1 MPDGTKRSSAF
12 LRQSSGLV
20 REFGLLDALWFN
32 IALLGLLFSTY
43 YVASTGPLVG
53 GSPILGLVLPFIGF
67 LLVGLTFS
75 YIGSKVPR
83 VAADYVYVSRNL
95 HPALGFVGNAGY
107 FLATVPLFM
116 GITGI
121 TLQTFGLIPLLTIL
135 GYYTH
140 NYALISLGS
149 TIDSNT
155 YLIMAIGA
163 VEIVIMSFIPVFGN
177 KFYRALQWF
186 AIPLALIAAIGMI
199 VVEAVVPHSVAISR
213 LNNFALVYANVSDL
227 HHQVVSAN
235 VSVPAYYSLYNI
247 LSLNPVYVVGFSYII
262 NTVYIAGEVRNPKRS
277 MPFSILGTLII
288 TGFIF
293 TAALALEYYQLGYSF
308 TTKMMYLSIVQGS
321 LPIPTPY
328 LDLIEGISSGNVV
341 LGVLFALASIIQ
353 LLMYLA
359 AASFVG
365 SRLLLSYAMDRI
377 MPDFV
382 GSVSEKRHVPINATI
397 ISMIAGL
404 IGLVLFS
411 LPVTSAGA
419 FLLSSV
425 AVAILMLFPMTVVAI
440 AILKTEK
447 SNKLMRIIAVM
458 AIVYLVYTFYQ
469 YLTVPAIG
477 ADSVVG
483 YGILA
488 GSIAVLFAIFY
499 IAKFIRTRQGIDFNL
514 IFTELPPE

>member
-1 MPDGTKRSSAF
+1 MSNPKRAVF
-12 LRQSSGLV
+12 LRESSGLV
-20 REFGLLDALWFN
+20 REFSILDALWFN

-53 GSPILGLVLPFIGF
+53 GSPLLGLLLPLIGF
-67 LLVGLTFS
+67 FLVGLVFS

-140 NYALISLGS
+140 NTSLISLGS

-163 VEIVIMSFIPVFGN
+163 IEIIIMSLIPIFGN
-177 KFYRALQWF
+177 KIYKALQWI

-199 VVEAVVPHSVAISR
+199 IIEAVVPTQVAIFR
-213 LNNFALVYANVSDL
+213 LNNFALMYANVSNL
-227 HHQVVSAN
+227 YHN
-235 VSVPAYYSLYNI
+235 VTSSNVTVPAYYNLYNI
-247 LSLNPVYVVGFSYII
+247 ISLNPVYVVGFSYII
-262 NTVYIAGEVRNPKRS
+262 NTVYIAGEVKNPKRS
-277 MPFSILGTLII
+277 MPVSILGTLII
-288 TGFIF
+288 SGFIF

-308 TTKMMYLSIVQGS
+308 TAKMMYLSIVQGT

-328 LDLIEGISSGNVV
+328 LDLIEGVVSGNIV

-365 SRLLLSYAMDRI
+365 SRLLFSYAMDRI
-377 MPDFV
+377 MPAFV
-382 GSVSEKRHVPINATI
+382 GDVSEKRHVPIKAI
-397 ISMIAGL
+397 ILSMIAGL
-404 IGLVLFS
+404 IGLILFS

-425 AVAILMLFPMTVVAI
+425 AVAILMLFPMAVVSIAVLKSEKDSKIRVVAAL
-440 AILKTEK
+440 AI
-447 SNKLMRIIAVM
+447 I
-458 AIVYLVYTFYQ
+458 YLIYTFYQ

-477 ADSVVG
+477 ADSVIG
-483 YGILA
+483 YAILA
-488 GSIAVLFAIFY
+488 GSIAILFAIFY
-499 IAKFIRTRQGIDFNL
+499 TAKFIRSRQGIDFDL
-514 IFTELPPE
+514 IFKEIPPE

>member
-1 MPDGTKRSSAF
+1 MPETRRGAF
-12 LRQSSGLV
+12 LRKSSGLV

-32 IALLGLLFSTY
+32 ISLLGLLFSTY

-53 GSPILGLVLPFIGF
+53 GSPLLGLILPLIGF
-67 LLVGLTFS
+67 LFVGLTFS
-75 YIGSKVPR
+75 YIGSKIPR

-140 NYALISLGS
+140 DYALISLGS

-163 VEIVIMSFIPVFGN
+163 VEIIIMSLISIFGN
-177 KFYRALQWF
+177 KVYRALQWVV
-186 AIPLALIAAIGMI
+186 IPLALIAAIGMI
-199 VVEAVVPHSVAISR
+199 IVEAVIPHTLAVSR
-213 LNNFALVYANVSDL
+213 LNNFALAYANVSNL
-227 HHQVVSAN
+227 YSN
-235 VSVPAYYSLYNI
+235 VTSSSVTVPAYYSLNNI

-277 MPFSILGTLII
+277 MPVSILGTLLI

-293 TAALALEYYQLGYSF
+293 TSALALEYYQLGYGF
-308 TTKMMYLSIVQGS
+308 TTKMMYLSIVQSS

-341 LGVLFALASIIQ
+341 LGVLFALASIVQ

-359 AASFVG
+359 AAAFVG

-382 GSVSEKRHVPINATI
+382 GEVSEKRHVPIKAI
-397 ISMIAGL
+397 ILSMIAGL
-404 IGLVLFS
+404 IGLIVFS

-425 AVAILMLFPMTVVAI
+425 AVAILMLFPMAMVSI

-447 SNKLMRIIAVM
+447 GNNVMRIIAGL
-458 AIVYLVYTFYQ
+458 AIVYLIYTFYQ
-469 YLTVPAIG
+469 YLTVSAIG
-477 ADSVVG
+477 ADTLIG
-483 YGILA
+483 YAILA
-488 GSIAVLFAIFY
+488 GSIIVLFAIFY
-499 IAKFIRTRQGIDFNL
+499 VAKLVRARQGIDFDL
-514 IFTELPPE
+514 IFKEIPPE